1 MTHLNQQSR
10 IFWKGKLVKFVN
22 WESLNFGG
30 KLKIKV
36 DSKFIEVS
44 INELTN

>member
-1 MTHLNQQSR
+1 MKNLNQQSR

-22 WESLNFGG
+22 WESLNLNG

-36 DSKFIEVS
+36 GSQFIEVN